1 MFSAKV
7 KDQQESRFL
16 SKHFYTLF
24 LINSFSQE
32 WEHNNIENLNLFI
45 KLSQRQNNF
54 LKYFE
59 NFIPILLVLLQK
71 LTWEAGNERIQPKRV

>member
-1 MFSAKV
+1 MEAAEVPLQCYDLALSLRSPITSLTHSMFMFSAKV

-32 WEHNNIENLNLFI
+32 
-45 KLSQRQNNF
+45 
-54 LKYFE
+54 
-59 NFIPILLVLLQK
+59 
-71 LTWEAGNERIQPKRV
+71 